1 MNAPWVEAGSQY
13 VFPHPLHRA
22 YWFLLVTLC
31 FNGLPLFQWTA
42 FYHLS
47 CNVFAIKMLFQ
58 LFLIFMTSLH
68 RAYWF
73 LLVTLCFNGQLS
85 CNVFAIEMLFQLSLI
100 FMTSGIK
107 ISETQCICCTSCPQ
121 NILKNCP
128 TPISWSIKNDGGPRK
143 SSRYFDF
150 RHLSTPANAQ
160 PYSKAF
166 LSCESQILLCGWRK
180 YVWLFL
186 RNPR

>member
-1 MNAPWVEAGSQY
+1 MSSPIRSTKPIG
-13 VFPHPLHRA
+13 F
-22 YWFLLVTLC
+22 YWLPFVSMDSLC
-31 FNGLPLFQWTA
+31 FNGLDFTTFLAMFLPLKCCFNCFSYLWHRSTA
-42 FYHLS
+42 PIGFYWLPFVS
-47 CNVFAIKMLFQ
+47 MD
-58 LFLIFMTSLH
+58 S
-68 RAYWF
+68 
-73 LLVTLCFNGQLS
+73 LCFNRQLS
-85 CNVFAIEMLFQLSLI
+85 CNVFPIEMLFQLSLI

-107 ISETQCICCTSCPQ
+107 ISETQCICCTYCPQ

-160 PYSKAF
+160 PYFKAF
-166 LSCESQILLCGWRK
+166 LSCEKQILLCGWRK